1 LAYQRLGLIQ
11 YSIHMEELL
20 KIELKYL
27 MNQIN
32 LLNYMIYLFLMKL
45 IILKIISLDLK
56 IYIKIACLII

>member
-1 LAYQRLGLIQ
+1 
-11 YSIHMEELL
+11 MEELL